1 LIPRKDEIL
10 EVKGQTATEAVIK
23 GKKYKGAIVVEPKP
37 GIHFNV
43 AVLDFASLYPSIIK
57 VWNLGYETVR
67 CPHADEACRKNLI
80 PGTPH
85 WVCKKKRG
93 LESLLIGSLRDLRVG
108 RYKVKSKDRSLQPN
122 LKSWYKVVSDALKVV
137 LNASYGVFGADNFAL
152 YCPPV
157 AEATAAIG
165 RHVITQALQKAHELN
180 LEVFYGDT
188 DSIFLQ
194 GQDKASLNK
203 LIEWSAGQLR
213 MELEIDK
220 NYRYLALSSRKKNYF
235 GVLPDGSVDI
245 KGLTGKKRHI
255 PEFLHGAF
263 YEMVSTLAEVKSP
276 EDIDLAKAKT
286 IEIVKRS
293 YVKLRNREYTLHE
306 LAFSMMMSR
315 TPEHYTKTTPQHVKA
330 AKQLQQAGAEMK
342 PGDIISFVKVRGEPG
357 VKPVQL
363 ARLDEIDTEK
373 YIEYI
378 RGTFEQVLDA
388 LGIEFEDLAGVKKLE
403 SFFNG

>member
-1 LIPRKDEIL
+1 
-10 EVKGQTATEAVIK
+10 
-23 GKKYKGAIVVEPKP
+23 
-37 GIHFNV
+37 
-43 AVLDFASLYPSIIK
+43 
-57 VWNLGYETVR
+57 
-67 CPHADEACRKNLI
+67 
-80 PGTPH
+80 
-85 WVCKKKRG
+85 
-93 LESLLIGSLRDLRVG
+93 
-108 RYKVKSKDRSLQPN
+108 
-122 LKSWYKVVSDALKVV
+122 LKSWYKVVSDALKVI

-165 RHVITQALQKAHELN
+165 RHVITQALLKAQELN

-194 GQDKASLNK
+194 GQDKVSLNK
-203 LIEWSAGQLR
+203 LIEWSTGQLR

-263 YEMVSTLAEVKSP
+263 YEMVSALAEVKSP

-293 YVKLRNREYTLHE
+293 YVRLRNREYTLHE

-363 ARLDEIDTEK
+363 ARLEEVDTEK

-388 LGIEFEDLAGVKKLE
+388 LGVEFEDLAGVKKLE

>member
-1 LIPRKDEIL
+1 
-10 EVKGQTATEAVIK
+10 
-23 GKKYKGAIVVEPKP
+23 
-37 GIHFNV
+37 
-43 AVLDFASLYPSIIK
+43 
-57 VWNLGYETVR
+57 
-67 CPHADEACRKNLI
+67 
-80 PGTPH
+80 
-85 WVCKKKRG
+85 VCKKKRG
-93 LESLLIGSLRDLRVG
+93 LESLLIGSLRDLRVKW
-108 RYKVKSKDRSLQPN
+108 YKPRTKDRTLPQPVQN
-122 LKSWYKVVSDALKVV
+122 WYKVVSDALKVV

-165 RHVITQALQKAHELN
+165 RHMITQALDKARELS

-188 DSIFLQ
+188 DSMFL
-194 GQDKASLNK
+194 GGENKDSLNK
-203 LIEWSAGQLR
+203 LIDWSREELK

-235 GVLPDGSVDI
+235 GVKPDGSVDI

-263 YEMVSTLAEVKSP
+263 YQMVSVLSQANTP
-276 EDIDLAKAKT
+276 EDIEAAKAKVT
-286 IEIVKRS
+286 DIVKQS
-293 YVKLRNREYTLHE
+293 YVKLRNKEYSLDE

-315 TPEHYTKTTPQHVKA
+315 TPENYTKTTPQHVKA
-330 AKQLQQAGAEMK
+330 ARQLQQAGTEMK
-342 PGDIISFVKVRGEPG
+342 PGDIVSFVKVRGELG

-363 ARLDEIDTEK
+363 AKLEEVDSEK

-388 LGIEFEDLAGVKKLE
+388 LGVEFEDLAGVKKLE
-403 SFFNG
+403 SFFTG